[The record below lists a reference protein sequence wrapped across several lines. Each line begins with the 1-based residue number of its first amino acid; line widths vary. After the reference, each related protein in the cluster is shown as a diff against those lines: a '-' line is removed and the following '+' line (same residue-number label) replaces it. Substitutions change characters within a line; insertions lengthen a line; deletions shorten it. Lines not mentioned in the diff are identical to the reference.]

1 MSRLTG
7 TDALGLFEA
16 YQAVYTPQELSEEQ
30 VWEEVE
36 AWVNSL
42 IEEGYDLSDYTW
54 EEMYEAYLNEER
66 APYRPGMGGVRRT
79 GAEIRADAAA
89 AAQKRAEVGANQPG
103 YPDRTGKTEGPLIT
117 VNPGDPEDAARA
129 LSRTKPRPH
138 SKTGNPARIMGGDI
152 GRGSTRGGAATLDMI
167 MGPQRNIPRA
177 NSLPDKGGKKPPSRK
192 VIRRNSQA
200 ESYDVYDLV
209 LSHLLDEGYAD
220 TFESAEA
227 IMVNMS
233 EEWRDGI
240 VEAVGDVINTKT
252 PYGMHRTVITPTG
265 TRSTLNNRELPAQ
278 RQRDPK
284 AEVSP
289 KRGSKPTPP
298 MKKERY

>member
-7 TDALGLFEA
+7 SDALGLFEA
-16 YQAVYTPQELSEEQ
+16 YQSVYVPQEITEEQ

-36 AWVNSL
+36 YWVNDL
-42 IEEGYDLSDYTW
+42 MREGYDLSDYTW
-54 EEMYEAYLNEER
+54 EEMYESYVDEGR
-66 APYRPGMGGVRRT
+66 APGVPKYSPGMGGVRRT

-89 AAQKRAEVGANQPG
+89 AAQRRAVVGANQPG

-129 LSRTKPRPH
+129 LGRTKPRPH
-138 SKTGNPARIMGGDI
+138 SKTGNPARIMGGNI

-177 NSLPDKGGKKPPSRK
+177 NSLPDKGGKKPPSRE
-192 VIRRNSQA
+192 VIRRNPQA

-240 VEAVGDVINTKT
+240 VSEMINNIPPKS
-252 PYGMHRTVITPTG
+252 PGKPGEKGSIPG
-265 TRSTLNNRELPAQ
+265 SQEINKAK
-278 RQRDPK
+278 DPK
-284 AEVSP
+284 
-289 KRGSKPTPP
+289 KY
-298 MKKERY
+298 MKKNAPY